1 MKQEFLENP
10 LIISN
15 RLVFSCLNG
24 DGAAYCLK
32 SDSGFSNF
40 NFLCSVL
47 HIIVCSF
54 NFVLSVHL
62 PFTAFDY
69 RFSILKLFL

>member
-32 SDSGFSNF
+32 SDSGFSNLMDF
-40 NFLCSVL
+40 PRIPVSSTNQ
-47 HIIVCSF
+47 
-54 NFVLSVHL
+54 NN
-62 PFTAFDY
+62 
-69 RFSILKLFL
+69 